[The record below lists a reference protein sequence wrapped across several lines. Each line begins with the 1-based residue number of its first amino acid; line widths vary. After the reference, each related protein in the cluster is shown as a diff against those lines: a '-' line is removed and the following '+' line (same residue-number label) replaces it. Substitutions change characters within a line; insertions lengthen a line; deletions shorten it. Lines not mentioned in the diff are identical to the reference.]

1 LDSVGRTLRKQRE
14 SKAMSL
20 AEVARVTR
28 IPLTTVEAVER
39 DQFDD
44 LPGDVFVRGFLRSI
58 AIAVGSKPTE
68 ILARYTQSRRTE
80 MTTPVPVANPV
91 QATREG
97 NRRFG
102 VAIACVL
109 LLILFTLAVS
119 IVLKPRGRDVP
130 LELSQTSLPCPV
142 AAASGAQFSS

>member
-1 LDSVGRTLRKQRE
+1 
-14 SKAMSL
+14 MSL

-80 MTTPVPVANPV
+80 ITTPVPVSSPV

-130 LELSQTSLPCPV
+130 LELSQSSLPSPGL
-142 AAASGAQFSS
+142 AAAKHFSA

>member
-1 LDSVGRTLRKQRE
+1 MENCLDSVGRTLRKQRE
-14 SKAMSL
+14 SRAMSL
-20 AEVARVTR
+20 AEVARLTR
-28 IPLTTVEAVER
+28 IPLSTVESMER
-39 DQFDD
+39 DQFDN

-58 AIAVGSKPTE
+58 ALAIGLKPSD
-68 ILARYTQSRRTE
+68 ILAQYTQSRRTSLSA
-80 MTTPVPVANPV
+80 PVPVTNPV
-91 QATREG
+91 KPTRDS

-130 LELSQTSLPCPV
+130 LELSQYARTSAC
-142 AAASGAQFSS
+142 